1 MRKNI
6 IYTLLAMVGLL
17 FSCQKPELTG
27 PEGRPEQGTDIGD
40 EATVSFS
47 AILPAAPDT
56 KAMGSN
62 PTDIETMHLVV
73 FDGNGMYV
81 ETREASNISVKAHDG
96 HNYEA
101 TFEVTLSVT
110 DQPRNI
116 HFIANCPVEQIS
128 YGHEASVI
136 GNMFVTKAD
145 SSLEE
150 KTEFETAYW
159 ARIEV
164 PYILVEETEDEKFVL
179 VDAIANSFK
188 CIPMLRNFAQVTV
201 IDGTPENQPF
211 EFLGFTLYNTIDI
224 GTVAPYNNATQ
235 SFQNFVDPATG
246 QGYKYPK
253 LDYKGHALSAAE
265 LNTSL
270 ERVNGDYKW
279 YGPGTSFYMYERKIS
294 VKTSEEDKWRES
306 PPHVIIKGSYN
317 GQVCYYKVDLVYNV
331 YGDEDNP
338 EQVTDIVYYN
348 ILRNFRYQF
357 TIKDVA
363 GEGYK
368 SVEEAII
375 GATSNNL
382 SGSATTTKFTNIS
395 DEVGRIW
402 VSYTDTTLVNSNQI
416 TLKYKYV
423 KDITSTEVNNDLVT
437 LGGVFPG
444 DVISSYRFANN
455 DVDTEHTY
463 DDYGNIIGGE
473 WDGFRE
479 VVLTINEP
487 QDMTKEQA
495 IMLRTD
501 NANLSREVRYY
512 LKKKYPL
519 EVECT
524 PKVEARIGAPVE
536 VDIKLPVGLTDDMF
550 PLDLDVEV
558 YDMTLSP
565 DASQNTLPVVTGP
578 SVISSKA
585 GQTTFHFVKTIET
598 KAEYDA
604 IPATGAQKVI
614 KTFWL
619 TNMAANASRVYVH
632 NKYFEEASDNFVNV
646 KYAFADVKCTPST
659 IECGL
664 NKTVT
669 LSFNMDTDDASY
681 ASRTITVVAEGAVD
695 AAGNSTFVVDRTAS
709 NVTVSGR
716 TVTISGLLTTT
727 GMDDVSFTIDADE
740 YAYGTAVAQR
750 QLNEFNGSFEPSSLG
765 ITAGEVTTYS
775 FSIPSYTDDML
786 VNVTLVGLK
795 PADDETQLV
804 LVTGVE
810 GAYTFDP
817 RTSGNKSFRLQTINA
832 AEGTCSITLEAEDYY
847 YRTETDVLEQV
858 DKISITGKTVILKL
872 KLNHSNPGN
881 YTINPHVTIGGD
893 ASVDFDFVQ
902 TSDASYTGNNPYNFT
917 INLRNFTI
925 SDADEDDE
933 VTITCT
939 MRRYSTYTYTMN
951 MTVRELLNA
960 FGNSSSATFDLG
972 TK

>member
-1 MRKNI
+1 M
-6 IYTLLAMVGLL
+6 LLAMVGLL

-27 PEGRPEQGTDIGD
+27 PGGRPAQGTEIGD

-47 AILPAAPDT
+47 TILPAATDT
-56 KAMGSN
+56 KAMGSD

-73 FDGNGMYV
+73 FDENGMYV
-81 ETREASNISVKAHDG
+81 ETREATKVGVKAHAG

-128 YGHEASVI
+128 YGHEANVI

-159 ARIEV
+159 ARVEV
-164 PYILVEETEDEKFVL
+164 PYILVEEVEEDEFVL
-179 VDAIANSFK
+179 VDAIVSSFQ

-201 IDGTPENQPF
+201 IDGTPDNQPF

-224 GTVAPYNNATQ
+224 GTVAPYNNVTQ

-270 ERVNGDYKW
+270 EREGGDYKW
-279 YGPGTSFYMYERKIS
+279 YEPGTSFYMYERKIS

-306 PPHVIIKGSYN
+306 PPHVIIKGRYN
-317 GQVCYYKVDLVYNV
+317 GQVSYYKVDLVYNV
-331 YGDEDNP
+331 YGDENNP

-363 GEGYK
+363 GDGYK
-368 SVEEAII
+368 SVEEAVN

-382 SGSATTTKFTNIS
+382 SGSSTTTKFTNIS

-402 VSYTDTTLVNSNQI
+402 VSYTDTTLVSSNQI
-416 TLKYKYV
+416 TLRYKYV
-423 KDITSTEVNNDLVT
+423 KDITSEEVNNDLVT
-437 LGGVFPG
+437 LGITSNE
-444 DVISSYRFANN
+444 VISSYRFAQNG
-455 DVDTEHTY
+455 VDTEHTY
-463 DDYGNIIGGE
+463 DNSGNIIGGE

-487 QDMTKEQA
+487 QDMTKEQT
-495 IMLRTD
+495 IMVRTD

-512 LKKKYPL
+512 LKKRYPL

-524 PKVEARIGAPVE
+524 PKVEAKIGAPVE

-550 PLDLDVEV
+550 PLDLDIEV

-565 DASQNTLPVVTGP
+565 DASKNTLPVVTGP
-578 SVISSKA
+578 SVISSKT

-598 KAEYDA
+598 KDEYDA
-604 IPATGAQKVI
+604 IPAEGALKVI
-614 KTFWL
+614 KTYWL
-619 TNMAANASRVYVH
+619 TNMAANESVVYVH
-632 NKYFEEASDNFVNV
+632 NKYFEEAYDNFVNV
-646 KYAFADVKCTPST
+646 KYAFSNVQSTPST
-659 IECGL
+659 IECGM
-664 NKTVT
+664 NKTVS
-669 LSFNMDTDDASY
+669 LSFTMDTDDASY
-681 ASRTITVVAEGAVD
+681 STREVTVMMDGAAD
-695 AAGNSTFVVDRTAS
+695 ANGNSTFTVNRTAS

-716 TVTISGLLTTT
+716 TITISGLVTTT
-727 GMDDVSFTIDADE
+727 DMDDVTFTIDASE
-740 YAYGTAVAQR
+740 YSYGSAVAQR
-750 QLNEFNGSFEPSSLG
+750 RLNEFNGSFEPSTLG
-765 ITAGEVTTYS
+765 ITAGEVTEYS
-775 FSIPSYTDDML
+775 FSIPSYTNGML

-795 PADDETQLV
+795 PADGETQLV
-804 LVTGVE
+804 PVTGVE

-817 RTSGNKSFRLQTINA
+817 KTAGNKSFRLQTVNA
-832 AEGTCSITLEAEDYY
+832 TEGTCSITLEAEGYY
-847 YRTETDVLEQV
+847 YRTETDTVEQV
-858 DKISITGKTVILKL
+858 GSIVIGTLSISFTTGSSRVGEAEVNSMILTV
-872 KLNHSNPGN
+872 NPG
-881 YTINPHVTIGGD
+881 TVTYGTRSFTR
-893 ASVDFDFVQ
+893 AS
-902 TSDASYTGNNPYNFT
+902 TGNIGNRRYNFT
-917 INLRNFTI
+917 GTI
-925 SDADEDDE
+925 SDVVFADCDDSSD
-933 VTITCT
+933 VTFSFTYNW
-939 MRRYSTYTYTMN
+939 RDYSAS
-951 MTVRELLNA
+951 VKVADLKDGSVELD
-960 FGNSSSATFDLG
+960 FGF
-972 TK
+972 